1 MLTFLA
7 GMACGVLLMMI
18 AASWI
23 IHRAD
28 KPSEPPRSA
37 P

>member
-18 AASWI
+18 GLSWI
-23 IHRAD
+23 IYRAD
-28 KPSEPPRSA
+28 TPPE
-37 P
+37 